1 MTLRSTL
8 LSATLL
14 VHLGHAGPALAQRD
28 LPPPPAA
35 DAAMP
40 YYDRH
45 LIDIANLRY
54 FYEGS
59 LMADAMLHGPG
70 MFAQTTKWHLTLYQM
85 ILSDSGHHQA
95 RSAYQLSLMGV
106 PMAEIL
112 ATWSPGFVDTVQD
125 PRTQAP
131 HALSLGYRRRL
142 PTAHRSAT
150 GFRVCHPRT

>member
-1 MTLRSTL
+1 MILRPTF

-14 VHLGHAGPALAQRD
+14 VHIGHAGPALAQHD

-54 FYEGS
+54 FSEGS

-70 MFAQTTKWHLTLYQM
+70 MFAHTTKWHLTLYQM
-85 ILSDSGHHQA
+85 TLSDSGHHQA
-95 RSAYQLSLMGV
+95 RSAYQLSLMGY
-106 PMAEIL
+106 PWPIF
-112 ATWSPGFVDTVQD
+112 WQPGRLGLSIRC
-125 PRTQAP
+125 RTHAP
-131 HALSLGYRRRL
+131 RRRMRL
-142 PTAHRSAT
+142 
-150 GFRVCHPRT
+150 V